1 MLIDNSSEQMIAERL
16 LKKII
21 KINRQEWGILDK
33 VLAKKGSNLDLS
45 LRKEIK
51 HSLIKAISSRTLKN
65 ILSSKQFKEST
76 FLRKF
81 LPKAV
86 VERTDISSKDIL
98 KARRLSFYLKGRD
111 LFMELLGLQTFY
123 NDLTKMNEEKRMK
136 LVRFLIQQ
144 LEEDKDLESIVNR
157 K

>member
-33 VLAKKGSNLDLS
+33 ALAKNGSNLDLS

-51 HSLIKAISSRTLKN
+51 HSLIKAISSRALKN

-81 LPKAV
+81 LLKAV

-98 KARRLSFYLKGRD
+98 
-111 LFMELLGLQTFY
+111 
-123 NDLTKMNEEKRMK
+123 
-136 LVRFLIQQ
+136 
-144 LEEDKDLESIVNR
+144 
-157 K
+157 